1 MGYGSR
7 LYHQTFVFCYIWAN
21 AITSAYYHSDRKT
34 KTVDY
39 EIFSTGNLEFRISYY
54 TFAPEN
60 ERFTRTRKLKSE

>member
-1 MGYGSR
+1 MVPDCIIKRSFFVTYG
-7 LYHQTFVFCYIWAN
+7 QTPLRQHTI
-21 AITSAYYHSDRKT
+21 IQIEKQKPLTI
-34 KTVDY
+34 